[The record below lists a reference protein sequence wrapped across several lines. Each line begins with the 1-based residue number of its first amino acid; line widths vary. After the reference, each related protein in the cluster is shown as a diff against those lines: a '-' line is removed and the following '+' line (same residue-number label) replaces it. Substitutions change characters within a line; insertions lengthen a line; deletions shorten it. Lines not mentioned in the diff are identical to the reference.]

1 MEQRLG
7 LYYEVVGG
15 PSPRTGPIALQE
27 LLGWHLGTGC
37 AAHDAHNALKWGLQ
51 TVTGDTGSIVRKLHV
66 CLESLRNAYD
76 LLHGWL

>member
-7 LYYEVVGG
+7 LYYHVVGG

-27 LLGWHLGTGC
+27 LLDWHLGTGC

-51 TVTGDTGSIVRKLHV
+51 TVTGDTGSIVRKLH
-66 CLESLRNAYD
+66 
-76 LLHGWL
+76 